1 MTKRRVR
8 PLPLLVLAAALALPA
23 CAHDF
28 TVENRETPVHVW
40 LTAPDLVAQGGTID
54 VLIYVGSEKVIQG
67 PVHFPAGV
75 GHIVLP
81 TVYVTAGPTVVSAVV
96 RGGTAG
102 TTKTVPVAG
111 ETWLHVVVQGRTV
124 LVNSY
129 NGQPIS
135 AG

>member
-1 MTKRRVR
+1 MTKRRR
-8 PLPLLVLAAALALPA
+8 IPLPVLLLAAALLAPA

-40 LTAPDLVAQGGTID
+40 LTAPDLVATGGTID
-54 VLIYVGSEKVIQG
+54 VLIYVGSEKVVQG
-67 PVHFPAGV
+67 PVRFPAGV

-81 TVYVTAGPTVVSAVV
+81 TVYLTAGPKVVSAVV
-96 RGGTAG
+96 RGGTAS

-124 LVNSY
+124 TVNSY

-135 AG
+135 PG